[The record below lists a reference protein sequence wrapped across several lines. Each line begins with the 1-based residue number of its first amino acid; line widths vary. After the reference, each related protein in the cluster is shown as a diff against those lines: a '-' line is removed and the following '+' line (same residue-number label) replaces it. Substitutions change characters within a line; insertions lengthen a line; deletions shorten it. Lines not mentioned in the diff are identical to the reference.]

1 MDKCAFTCLE
11 NSKLFGFILCFSSS
25 CSSFLAPVHKAVVR
39 QRICALSKGLQQV
52 CRLKVYTAAVQMRY
66 VLYLGALSHSMMV
79 IKLIQA
85 TFALA
90 VESLPPFS
98 TPPTSSVS
106 YLSLYFSFFDEQE
119 RTTRLQPCLKLCSV
133 LGTSALARGT
143 RTCLPWQPS

>member
-1 MDKCAFTCLE
+1 M
-11 NSKLFGFILCFSSS
+11 
-25 CSSFLAPVHKAVVR
+25 
-39 QRICALSKGLQQV
+39 QV
-52 CRLKVYTAAVQMRY
+52 KVYTAAVQMRY

-119 RTTRLQPCLKLCSV
+119 RTTLLQPCLKLCSCWE
-133 LGTSALARGT
+133 R
-143 RTCLPWQPS
+143 LPWPGEQGHAYLGSPVSL